1 MDNSSDN
8 VTGQASQE
16 NKQDP
21 TESWISDL
29 GSKNGLVREKA
40 YDALQALGESAL
52 EPLVKALSNPIERI
66 RWEANRLLEAIG
78 IDWTKHADAATIDA
92 LIGDLNS
99 KDGLVRVRARLALV
113 AISRKAVD
121 SLAKALDSKDQVCR
135 WEAAKALGQ
144 IGDPAAITILIQSL
158 EDEIFDVRWLAS
170 EGLIGI
176 GRPVLA
182 PLLHRLM
189 KRPESI
195 WLREGAHHIFHGIY
209 TQDTASILKPVLNA
223 LENDETSLQIPLAAK
238 VALDKLE

>member
-1 MDNSSDN
+1 MDNSAGN
-8 VTGQASQE
+8 VTGQAKQE
-16 NKQDP
+16 NNQD
-21 TESWISDL
+21 TIESWISDL
-29 GSKNGLVREKA
+29 GGKNSLVREKA
-40 YDALQALGESAL
+40 YDSLRALGDSAL
-52 EPLVKALSNPIERI
+52 KTLVKALSNPNERI
-66 RWEANRLLEAIG
+66 RWEANRLLDEIG
-78 IDWTKHADAATIDA
+78 VDWTKHADAETIDA

-182 PLLHRLM
+182 PLLHRLI

-195 WLREGAHHIFHGIY
+195 WLREGAHHILHGIY
-209 TQDTASILKPVLNA
+209 TEDTALILKSILDA
-223 LENDETSLQIPLAAK
+223 LESDETSLQIPLAAK